1 MKKFKISTLAAIA
14 VYAMLAAVFTSCNDA
29 IKSLDNSWCME
40 TVEKAYPKAKIY
52 ALPDE
57 DYRYVVVDT
66 CGKVMYVRV
75 LGKWDEISSV
85 NIIQDCR

>member
-1 MKKFKISTLAAIA
+1 MKKFKISKVTAIA
-14 VYAMLAAVFTSCNDA
+14 VYVMLAAFFTSCNDLN
-29 IKSLDNSWCME
+29 KSLDNISCME
-40 TVEKAYPKAKIY
+40 TVEKAYPKAKVY
-52 ALPDE
+52 ALPDK

-85 NIIQDCR
+85 NVIQDCR